1 MQLYYIA
8 FFVIFYIVAVVAENN
23 TYQTKARILILSLLV
38 LTWGAGTRG
47 EWPDTIN
54 YISDF
59 LNAPSLL
66 NLTSSDGPQSYAEY
80 GFWLIGVVVK
90 TLGITNEMIYLTVV
104 AGLSLFFLYK
114 GLREYCAYPLIG
126 LCTYLARFFMGRQ
139 LMQIRA
145 GLAYAIIIFAV
156 IYIYRK
162 DWKRYFFWVFVAY
175 LFHHS
180 SLIAV
185 PLYFICNWVKITKK
199 WVVTF
204 LVLAFLVAIY
214 GQNFVHNF
222 VEDNATDLE
231 IMSYTEQGGE
241 ANYVE
246 SLGLKNP
253 MIYYQTLLLLLYT
266 FNEKRI
272 ATQDRYYYVIRT
284 AYLYSTCTLLF
295 FCTYKVL
302 AGRTSTMFAT
312 FEFSIVPSLIYMF
325 NKRNRTI
332 AMVLIG
338 MALTAILA
346 LYMRQGTA
354 M

>member
-1 MQLYYIA
+1 MQLYYIV
-8 FFVIFYIVAVVAENN
+8 FFVLFYIIAIASENGSYKN
-23 TYQTKARILILSLLV
+23 KMAILIIAMLV
-38 LTWGAGTRG
+38 LTWGAGTREG
-47 EWPDTIN
+47 WPDTGS
-54 YISDF
+54 YAYDF
-59 LNAPSLL
+59 IMAPSL
-66 NLTSSDGPQSYAEY
+66 TDMPAGAGPKFYVEK
-80 GFWLIGVVVK
+80 GFWYIGVVVK
-90 TLGITNEMIYLTVV
+90 TLGITDVTIYLTVV

-114 GLREYCAYPLIG
+114 SLREYCAYPLIG

-185 PLYFICNWVKITKK
+185 PLYFICNWVHLTKK
-199 WVVTF
+199 WIILF
-204 LVLAFLVAIY
+204 LVVSFGIAIF
-214 GQNFVHNF
+214 GQGIVHDF
-222 VEDNATDLE
+222 IEDNSTDLDVE
-231 IMSYTEQGGE
+231 SYTVAGGND
-241 ANYVE
+241 NYVE

-284 AYLYSTCTLLF
+284 AYLYSTCTLLC

-302 AGRTSTMFAT
+302 AGRTSSMFAT
-312 FEFSIVPSLIYMF
+312 FEFSIVPSLIFMF
-325 NKRNRTI
+325 NKRNRTV

-338 MALTAILA
+338 LALTAILTMY
-346 LYMRQGTA
+346 LRQNSV